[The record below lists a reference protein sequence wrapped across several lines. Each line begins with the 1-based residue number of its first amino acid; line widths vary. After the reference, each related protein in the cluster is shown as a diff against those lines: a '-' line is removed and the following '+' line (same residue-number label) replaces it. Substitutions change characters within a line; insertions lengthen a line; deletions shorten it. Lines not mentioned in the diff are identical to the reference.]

1 MIEIDE
7 DNIEQ
12 SIESFRGEPTENE
25 YTNNEINEKM
35 IIELK

>member
-7 DNIEQ
+7 DNIE
-12 SIESFRGEPTENE
+12 SIRGEPTENE
-25 YTNNEINEKM
+25 YTNNEIIEKM

>member
-7 DNIEQ
+7 DNIEK
-12 SIESFRGEPTENE
+12 SIESIRGEPTENE
-25 YTNNEINEKM
+25 YTNNEINENM

>member
-7 DNIEQ
+7 DI
-12 SIESFRGEPTENE
+12 IESIRGEPTDNE
-25 YTNNEINEKM
+25 YYTNNEINEKM